1 MTSQLILNNKNPIKH
16 NNNKN
21 QFKCWHQTRENFATK
36 LNKDL
41 GNGCFKEKL
50 FKGKDVKYFW
60 TFRNAYFSK
69 NGLNTK
75 ETVFWFRNFKIIEE
89 LTSILRWHNRYTWHF
104 QLDQNSLAYLSITE
118 IVNWILQF
126 SAKFQTSM
134 VSC

>member
-1 MTSQLILNNKNPIKH
+1 MRRNGKGSGFFLTDQISFLDKELERKRPVLKFLTSQLILNNKNPIKH

-75 ETVFWFRNFKIIEE
+75 ETVFWFRNFKII
-89 LTSILRWHNRYTWHF
+89 
-104 QLDQNSLAYLSITE
+104 
-118 IVNWILQF
+118 
-126 SAKFQTSM
+126 
-134 VSC
+134 